1 MTWRGCKCI
10 KYRTTNSSSRLWRY
24 LQRTPLPPST
34 TYSRCWMTL
43 PSPSGYSL
51 SLPHSL
57 YDVDLFNT
65 SFLFFHLLL
74 QAAHQEVVK
83 MRVGCCAAFSFLPF
97 FIYFFFIHVASGTEW
112 PNQTRNEQRCGWT
125 EDQTGHEAKST
136 SCLVHCFE
144 DGLKLYPPHPLS
156 GTWTAEEHEIF
167 FFTVQVQARH
177 AQSPSSLLSSRFK
190 YLIFFVT
197 TEYNNNC
204 SPFQRVEEKKSG
216 RGCGSSWYRC
226 CCTLYHR
233 LYA

>member
-1 MTWRGCKCI
+1 MEI
-10 KYRTTNSSSRLWRY
+10 FAEDPTTPINDIFKMLDDFTVTFRVTSSF
-24 LQRTPLPPST
+24 P
-34 TYSRCWMTL
+34 
-43 PSPSGYSL
+43 PSPSACWFIY
-51 SLPHSL
+51 
-57 YDVDLFNT
+57 LFNT
-65 SFLFFHLLL
+65 SFSLFPSPTGSTS
-74 QAAHQEVVK
+74 
-83 MRVGCCAAFSFLPF
+83 GCCENEGALQCVAFPCLISNFC
-97 FIYFFFIHVASGTEW
+97 IHVESGTEW
-112 PNQTRNEQRCGWT
+112 PNQTRDEQRCGWT
-125 EDQTGHEAKST
+125 EEQTGHEAKST

-226 CCTLYHR
+226 CFTLYHR